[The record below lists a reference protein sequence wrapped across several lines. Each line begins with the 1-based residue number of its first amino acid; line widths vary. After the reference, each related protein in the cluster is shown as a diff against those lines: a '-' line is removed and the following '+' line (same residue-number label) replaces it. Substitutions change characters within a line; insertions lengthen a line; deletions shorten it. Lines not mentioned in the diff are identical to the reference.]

1 MPFISQTSLQNY
13 INILL
18 ENGFNTTDTSSLSYF
33 FGLARILHEQSTDK
47 VYLDQ
52 ESESVRDNF
61 IHSIQDIIGIDEVH
75 IFHPMKKPD
84 NGKGWNK
91 GKNVASFV
99 KSNLLTTQ
107 YSRAVENYPARSS
120 VLSFSQQDNGRISA
134 SLHNQWKNTLR
145 SIFKNNSQTSRIAL
159 LVILTRFSEFH
170 TNQSSFEDLLNKV
183 SNIYGIDLHFL
194 FTSDIDVNNF
204 DLDTSQEYPTE
215 LNTVLSNIEFSSQR
229 LREPEISY
237 STNQTIERSTT
248 YISSLPKPFPLLAG
262 ISGTGKSR
270 FVRRQAAQWGD
281 YLNNFKLV
289 AVRPDWHEPSDLLG
303 YVSRLSEPPQYV
315 VGGVLQFMV
324 TAWQA
329 VISAGGCF
337 AQSSGSVSRLDISN
351 LDWQAMPPFWLCLDE
366 MNLAPVE
373 QYFADYL
380 AVLETRE
387 FQDESYCCHALLESS
402 VIAGL
407 PNESQNN
414 LAEALGLSASD
425 GLWAHFLAH
434 GIALP
439 PNLLVAG
446 TVNMDET
453 THSFSRK
460 VIDRAVT
467 LDFGEFF
474 PNDFEQFFAP
484 QTEPVALAC
493 PKWSHMQNQPDA
505 LATTFDTDGRRSIAF
520 LSMVNDVL
528 RGTPFELAYRALNE
542 LLLSVACAAPENKA
556 ELQAVWDDFLMTK
569 ILPRLEGDADKLDG
583 SESAIG
589 EPQSLLEA
597 LSVLLQGE
605 LDEIWEAKRKD
616 FWRLSLDNNELAET
630 DCRSKRKLALMQVKL
645 DTQGFCSFWP

>member
-215 LNTVLSNIEFSSQR
+215 LNTVLSNI
-229 LREPEISY
+229 
-237 STNQTIERSTT
+237 
-248 YISSLPKPFPLLAG
+248 
-262 ISGTGKSR
+262 
-270 FVRRQAAQWGD
+270 
-281 YLNNFKLV
+281 
-289 AVRPDWHEPSDLLG
+289 
-303 YVSRLSEPPQYV
+303 
-315 VGGVLQFMV
+315 
-324 TAWQA
+324 
-329 VISAGGCF
+329 
-337 AQSSGSVSRLDISN
+337 
-351 LDWQAMPPFWLCLDE
+351 
-366 MNLAPVE
+366 
-373 QYFADYL
+373 
-380 AVLETRE
+380 
-387 FQDESYCCHALLESS
+387 
-402 VIAGL
+402 
-407 PNESQNN
+407 
-414 LAEALGLSASD
+414 
-425 GLWAHFLAH
+425 
-434 GIALP
+434 
-439 PNLLVAG
+439 
-446 TVNMDET
+446 
-453 THSFSRK
+453 
-460 VIDRAVT
+460 
-467 LDFGEFF
+467 
-474 PNDFEQFFAP
+474 
-484 QTEPVALAC
+484 
-493 PKWSHMQNQPDA
+493 
-505 LATTFDTDGRRSIAF
+505 
-520 LSMVNDVL
+520 
-528 RGTPFELAYRALNE
+528 
-542 LLLSVACAAPENKA
+542 
-556 ELQAVWDDFLMTK
+556 
-569 ILPRLEGDADKLDG
+569 
-583 SESAIG
+583 
-589 EPQSLLEA
+589 
-597 LSVLLQGE
+597 
-605 LDEIWEAKRKD
+605 
-616 FWRLSLDNNELAET
+616 
-630 DCRSKRKLALMQVKL
+630 
-645 DTQGFCSFWP
+645 